1 MRIRHEETGVE
12 YEISENNGNFRLH
25 DSATNRSY
33 SFNEAYEAIWMTI
46 EIIRNSSLESLA
58 EDHLQT
64 ITKRAHLN
72 TSAVPKALL
81 SSLKKEKIN
90 RTYYDQLFLKIL
102 SCYRNG
108 HTDVVISNKTNF
120 VLDHELNFLLRKS
133 LGVNLFITSHKS

>member
-1 MRIRHEETGVE
+1 MRIRHEETGIE
-12 YEISENNGNFRLH
+12 YEISENNGNFRLY
-25 DSATNRSY
+25 DPATNRSY
-33 SFNEAYEAIWMTI
+33 TFKEAYEAIWMTI

-81 SSLKKEKIN
+81 STLKKEKIN

-102 SCYRNG
+102 SSYRNG
-108 HTDVVISNKTNF
+108 QNNVVVSNKTNF

-133 LGVNLFITSHKS
+133 LGVNLFIPDYKS